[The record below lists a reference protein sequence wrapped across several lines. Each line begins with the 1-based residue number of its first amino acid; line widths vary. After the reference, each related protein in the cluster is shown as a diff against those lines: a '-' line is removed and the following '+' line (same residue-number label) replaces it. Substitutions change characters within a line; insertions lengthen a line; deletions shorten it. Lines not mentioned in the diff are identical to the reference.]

1 MTDVFPGLS
10 CDMILVVAS
19 IGSDGLLGTEAL
31 QSCLPPS
38 AGFKDGTIVGG
49 RLVDA
54 PVTSTET
61 GSSHGCSPDHFGS
74 AAPG

>member
-1 MTDVFPGLS
+1 M
-10 CDMILVVAS
+10 S

-31 QSCLPPS
+31 QSSLPHQLDLI
-38 AGFKDGTIVGG
+38 KDGTIVGG
-49 RLVDA
+49 GPVDT

-61 GSSHGCSPDHFGS
+61 GSSRGCSPDHFGS